1 MKGDN
6 LFDLM
11 QNSAISAL
19 ALHSFVLGYNRVS
32 RGKNEK
38 IQYPR
43 IEYLFFVLPIVYNQ
57 NALEAFKS
65 SEQRFTAISK
75 NNSIILGLQDR
86 ANKMSFQTFD
96 GINLA
101 FSKKI
106 LTYNNNDKTIEPLHG
121 YKAYKIRYHKDSI
134 SSNSSVKQIQITAYK
149 LGSIFAKR
157 NQKNIQIRFH
167 ENPLSCAEVFEND
180 TSHPDRL
187 CSVV

>member
-1 MKGDN
+1 MKGEN

-32 RGKNEK
+32 KGKNQR

-57 NALEAFKS
+57 SALEAFKS
-65 SEQRFTAISK
+65 SEQLFTAISK

-86 ANKMSFQTFD
+86 ANKMSCQTFD

-106 LTYNNNDKTIEPLHG
+106 LTYNNLDKTIEPLHG
-121 YKAYKIRYHKDSI
+121 YKAQKIQYQKESVGSD
-134 SSNSSVKQIQITAYK
+134 NSVRKIQITAYK
-149 LGSIFAKR
+149 LGAIFAKR
-157 NQKNIQIRFH
+157 NQKNIQIELNINF
-167 ENPLSCAEVFEND
+167 
-180 TSHPDRL
+180 
-187 CSVV
+187 